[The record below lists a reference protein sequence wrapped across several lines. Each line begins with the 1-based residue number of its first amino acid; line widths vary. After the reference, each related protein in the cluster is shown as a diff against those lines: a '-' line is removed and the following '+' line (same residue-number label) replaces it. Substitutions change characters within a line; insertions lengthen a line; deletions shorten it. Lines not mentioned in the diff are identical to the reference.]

1 MPHLAMIDRTRKREG
16 SAVEWMGHVGGSY
29 LYRSTDTA
37 ALYESGLHIGS
48 RCSWEFDFLMRYIP
62 RCLAGLRATWS
73 AYVDSEHLAENC
85 DDPGCLVCLHR
96 DSLVAA
102 YDELP
107 GWMFVL
113 TAVSGGCE
121 VLVFDRERRQRLQA
135 TGDNA
140 NGMLR
145 DLRIKAIELNQPLGQ
160 SADGVLGGSQR
171 RRRGS
176 LF

>member
-1 MPHLAMIDRTRKREG
+1 M
-16 SAVEWMGHVGGSY
+16 EWMGHVGGSY
-29 LYRSTDTA
+29 LYRSADA
-37 ALYESGLHIGS
+37 AVLYELGRHIRL
-48 RCSWEFDFLMRYIP
+48 RCSWEFDFLMRYILGG
-62 RCLAGLRATWS
+62 LAGLRATWS
-73 AYVDSEHLAENC
+73 AYVDSEHFTENC
-85 DDPGCLVCLHR
+85 GDPGCLVCLHR

-121 VLVFDRERRQRLQA
+121 VRVFDRERRQRLQD
-135 TGDNA
+135 TGGNA
-140 NGMLR
+140 NGILR

>member
-1 MPHLAMIDRTRKREG
+1 MTARTGAPFETF
-16 SAVEWMGHVGGSY
+16 GG
-29 LYRSTDTA
+29 DVQ
-37 ALYESGLHIGS
+37 
-48 RCSWEFDFLMRYIP
+48 RC
-62 RCLAGLRATWS
+62 G
-73 AYVDSEHLAENC
+73 
-85 DDPGCLVCLHR
+85 DPGCLVCLHR

-113 TAVSGGCE
+113 TAVAEGCE
-121 VLVFDRERRQRLQA
+121 VRVFDRERRQRLQD
-135 TGDNA
+135 TGGNA

-160 SADGVLGGSQR
+160 SADGVLGGSR
-171 RRRGS
+171 RRRGGS